1 MIWQINFKWRYS
13 AYIRWTA
20 PVDAFYIFAPV
31 QSFLFIICCGSKR
44 LAQCLQDS
52 STGIINSIIDFVCMN
67 YHATNGKHI
76 PPARR
81 KLRKQMNFNGCLHI
95 DTHDWQSDKMDPVSI
110 FVAECVKNVRRKLSG
125 NSLPEVMVR
134 AVW

>member
-1 MIWQINFKWRYS
+1 MEIVRSHTLDSTCGCFL
-13 AYIRWTA
+13 YICTGSIVSLHHLLRIK
-20 PVDAFYIFAPV
+20 AFGTVPP
-31 QSFLFIICCGSKR
+31 
-44 LAQCLQDS
+44 S